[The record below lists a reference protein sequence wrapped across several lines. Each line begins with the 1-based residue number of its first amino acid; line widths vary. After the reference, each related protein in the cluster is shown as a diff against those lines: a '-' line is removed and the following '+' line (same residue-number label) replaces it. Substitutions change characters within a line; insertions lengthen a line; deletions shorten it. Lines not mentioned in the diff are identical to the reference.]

1 MMENKQ
7 ETTASLPLADTNC
20 CASDCCTD
28 DNTNKSATELKEL
41 VQEKYGA
48 IARRAAG
55 GGCCGDQSMDYS
67 IMADEYGEL
76 AGYAP
81 DADLKLG
88 CGLPTEFAKIK
99 AGDVV
104 VDLGSGAGNDCFI
117 ARSETGPS
125 GQVIGVDFTDDMLM
139 KARKNTLTLGYNN
152 VSFVKG
158 DIESIP
164 LPSETADVVVSNCV
178 FNLVPNKAKAFA
190 ETRRILK
197 TGGHFSISDIVL
209 EGNLPPALQKD
220 AEMYAGCVA
229 GAIQYE
235 AYLGLL
241 RQQGFNNLQVQ
252 KRKPIVLPE
261 EVLAQH
267 LSSTEIAAFSK
278 DFGIY
283 SITVYGEK

>member
-1 MMENKQ
+1 MENKQ

-67 IMADEYGEL
+67 IMADEYDTLG
-76 AGYAP
+76 GYAP

-104 VDLGSGAGNDCFI
+104 VDLGSGAGNDCFV
-117 ARSETGPS
+117 ARSETGDT

-158 DIESIP
+158 DIEDIP
-164 LPSETADVVVSNCV
+164 LPAETADVVVSNCV
-178 FNLVPNKAKAFA
+178 FNLVPSKAKAFS
-190 ETRRILK
+190 ETHRILK

-209 EGNLPPALQKD
+209 EGNLPQALQKD

-229 GAIQYE
+229 GAIQHE
-235 AYLGLL
+235 EYLGLL
-241 RQQGFNNLQVQ
+241 RQQGFKNLQVQ
-252 KRKPIVLPE
+252 KRKAIVLPE
-261 EVLAQH
+261 EVLSQH
-267 LSSTEIAAFSK
+267 LSAVEIAAFSK
-278 DFGIY
+278 EFGIY